1 MTRSYTHDL
10 ADEEKTPI
18 DDWLLEK
25 SGKALESLA
34 QLVDFIRDDEGV
46 APSSRPV
53 VIGQIADAAS
63 NVAKIM
69 SSASGA
75 SNWTIDDASILVEH
89 GTAGYRYLAAKYR
102 GRGDGYTLGW
112 QDYWE
117 RLEQLIETG
126 YTARSQ
132 IYQLT
137 RLTLTKDSR
146 FPTIGDAVELL
157 MMGDL
162 SWEDFVELARATGG
176 S

>member
-1 MTRSYTHDL
+1 MDVNRQWRVARLVEPGELLGPGHFAWQEAPPPVPADGEVLMRTLCLSTSPAQRGYISINRSRQLLPDL
-10 ADEEKTPI
+10 AVGE
-18 DDWLLEK
+18 
-25 SGKALESLA
+25 
-34 QLVDFIRDDEGV
+34 V
-46 APSSRPV
+46 
-53 VIGQIADAAS
+53 
-63 NVAKIM
+63 M
-69 SSASGA
+69 
-75 SNWTIDDASILVEH
+75 
-89 GTAGYRYLAAKYR
+89 R
-102 GRGDGYTLGW
+102 GRGIGVVVESRHPDFRPGELYDASLGW